1 MLPSWIGKRGK
12 RNLLPSIPNG
22 LVMDKNSSTYDPIQ
36 HALIFVSIAAF
47 RDPEC
52 RNTVLQVFEEAKYP
66 DRIRFGIFTQ
76 NNITDPDCAD
86 FRDVLNCDSSHDYSF
101 LYEHDGEIPEGANS
115 RGKMIY
121 I

>member
-1 MLPSWIGKRGK
+1 
-12 RNLLPSIPNG
+12 
-22 LVMDKNSSTYDPIQ
+22 MDKNNSNYDPIQ

-52 RNTVLQVFEEAKYP
+52 RNTVLQVIEQAKYP

-86 FRDVLNCDSSHDYSF
+86 FRDVLNCDPNHDYSY
-101 LYEHDGEIPEGANS
+101 LYAHDGEIPEGANNK
-115 RGKMIY
+115 GI
-121 I
+121 